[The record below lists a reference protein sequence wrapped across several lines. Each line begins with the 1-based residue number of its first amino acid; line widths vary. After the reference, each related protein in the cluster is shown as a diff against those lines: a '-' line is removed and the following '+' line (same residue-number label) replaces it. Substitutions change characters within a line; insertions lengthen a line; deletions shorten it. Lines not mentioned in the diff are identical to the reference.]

1 MNNVI
6 EIKKLKKRYDNNFE
20 LGEINLSIPSGY
32 VIGLIGENGAGK
44 TTLIKSILNIITPT
58 AGEIKIFNKDS
69 KKYDS
74 LIKEDIGVVLDDIF
88 FPELLTADDI
98 DTIMKDIYKNW
109 DKELFYKYL
118 KDFNL
123 PNNKKI
129 KTLSKGMRKK
139 LEIATSLAHH
149 PKLLILDEPTSGL
162 DPVVR
167 DDILDIFLNFIKDE
181 NHTILLSTHITSD
194 LEHIADEIIFIDKG
208 KIILNK
214 SKDELLDNYGILKC
228 DIDTFDKINGTY
240 EGEKILH
247 IYNDRI
253 VKTDK
258 CFYEVV
264 NYSEDAKTIPTTM
277 KIKLLSKYY
286 DEVLTFTYEYVVLK
300 DYTLIP
306 INDIFVSRPKEY
318 QTYYYID
325 RFDEKP
331 QEFVE

>member
-6 EIKKLKKRYDNNFE
+6 EIKNLKKRYDNNFG

-44 TTLIKSILNIITPT
+44 TTLIKSILNIINTN

-88 FPELLTADDI
+88 FPEILTASDI
-98 DTIMKDIYKNW
+98 DTVMKNIYKNW

-139 LEIATSLAHH
+139 LEIATALAHH

-208 KIILNK
+208 QIILNK

-228 DIDTFDKINGTY
+228 DIDTFDKISKEDIIRCKRNKYNY
-240 EGEKILH
+240 EILVSNRNKMLKKYKNFIIDKITLDKLMVLVIKGEK
-247 IYNDRI
+247 
-253 VKTDK
+253 
-258 CFYEVV
+258 
-264 NYSEDAKTIPTTM
+264 
-277 KIKLLSKYY
+277 
-286 DEVLTFTYEYVVLK
+286 
-300 DYTLIP
+300 
-306 INDIFVSRPKEY
+306 
-318 QTYYYID
+318 
-325 RFDEKP
+325 
-331 QEFVE
+331 